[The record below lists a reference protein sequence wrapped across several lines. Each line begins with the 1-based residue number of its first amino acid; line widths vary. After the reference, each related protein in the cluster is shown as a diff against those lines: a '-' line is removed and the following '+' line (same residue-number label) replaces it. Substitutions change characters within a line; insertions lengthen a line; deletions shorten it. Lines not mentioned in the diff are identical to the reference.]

1 MHILLFDPSAKYT
14 ALHSALLE
22 RGVACHYANS
32 REEAERLCMD
42 RVPELMIFTSDFQ
55 KESSLPLL
63 KESRAAFGNCRT
75 FVVTANTDARFIV
88 GFIKM
93 GIRSTFPGN
102 LEIPELAGRIR
113 AKIETMGALP
123 AQPTPLRTRLS
134 PQSSPLGES
143 FRKGSLVLNA
153 KPLPSPAMPPAGRAE
168 EDLTARE
175 KAIAE
180 RERKLARLQKEIEER
195 EAYLE
200 ECENY
205 LMEKTQDLTVREAE
219 IQQLE
224 AAHEG
229 TSKSA

>member
-14 ALHSALLE
+14 ALHTALLE
-22 RGVACHYANS
+22 RGIPCHYANS

-42 RVPELMIFTSDFQ
+42 RLPDLMIFSSDFQ
-55 KESSLPLL
+55 RESSLPLL
-63 KESRAAFGNCRT
+63 QESRAAFGNCRT

-102 LEIPELAGRIR
+102 LETSELAARIR
-113 AKIETMGALP
+113 SKIETIGRLP
-123 AQPTPLRTRLS
+123 AQPSPLRTRLS
-134 PQSSPLGES
+134 PKSSPLAES
-143 FRKGSLVLNA
+143 FRTGAVVLNT
-153 KPLPSPAMPPAGRAE
+153 KPQTNPSAQTAARADD
-168 EDLTARE
+168 DLAARE
-175 KAIAE
+175 KVLAE
-180 RERKLARLQKEIEER
+180 RERKLERLQKEIEER